1 MVSNARSTPNKALQ
15 LVLFLAIFLGSA
27 TAESADEVLQPRM
40 TQFIQE
46 FNMFARAYNSG
57 YYDVRGARRLSKL
70 WRDVETC
77 GFWPAPEGAKK

>member
-1 MVSNARSTPNKALQ
+1 
-15 LVLFLAIFLGSA
+15 
-27 TAESADEVLQPRM
+27 M